1 MALNKMSSL
10 ILASQSP
17 RRLELLAQIGIVPT
31 KVVPADIDENCIPLE
46 LPSECAQRLSLEK
59 AKKVAKDYP
68 DYYIL
73 AADTIVAC
81 GRRMLGKAASRA
93 EAFEFL
99 SLLSGR
105 RHRVYGGICLLSPN
119 GAFQRVK
126 LSQSI
131 VKFKVL
137 SSQEKN
143 DYLDQSHWQD
153 KAGAY
158 AIQDKAASL
167 IDFISGSY
175 SNIVGLDLYVV
186 RQLLKGLGF
195 KSEGFL

>member
-1 MALNKMSSL
+1 MSSL

-17 RRLELLAQIGIVPT
+17 RRLELLAQIGIVPSE
-31 KVVPADIDENCIPLE
+31 VVPAEIDENPIPLE
-46 LPSECAQRLSLEK
+46 LPSQCAQRLALEK
-59 AKKVAKDYP
+59 AQKVAKDYP
-68 DYYIL
+68 NHYVL

-81 GRRMLGKAASRA
+81 GRRMLGKAASRE

-119 GAFQRVK
+119 GAFQKVK
-126 LSQSI
+126 LCQSI

-137 SSQEKN
+137 SLQEKN
-143 DYLDQSHWQD
+143 DYLSQSDWKD

-158 AIQDKAASL
+158 AIQGKAAAF

-175 SNIVGLDLYVV
+175 SNIVGLDLYIV